1 MERHGAQFRW
11 GYVIS
16 CEAVTSSVAREDRR
30 LRKRGV
36 RASRASL
43 SQALARAGLKTQ
55 SALAER
61 MADREG
67 LDMPPKDLVNRV
79 FREKPV
85 DPLSL
90 ERVARA
96 LEVEAHTLYL
106 SSTEAPTGDDP
117 ANSPAAGR
125 TAPRKRRVFTPWRV
139 VGSVLVILTIAAGIL
154 WNLPADTPL
163 GCGVSEFLHPPRVA
177 KGRLGIVIARFANDP
192 ANAGQYFLADNFIS
206 DPQLDPYVSVL
217 TTCHVLS
224 LNGPG
229 DFRLHRNA
237 VREEGR
243 EVLRR
248 FGARILLWGRAEGN
262 RIEVRFISMRQGS
275 TPVTVEIGNRP
286 VPVEEEQLQIPL
298 LLSQSADSLPD
309 IKKTALELMNLQTPA
324 QAKLRT
330 RAMRTYATSI
340 DWLRASIVGSE
351 NLRRSIDPYLDPQRW
366 AAVNSDLCYNYRLLG
381 DYDEDAAEFHSAET
395 ACNNVLKVRPR
406 TQYPRDWAQAEI
418 NLASVYV
425 RLHLFAASRMDSI
438 ESLRK
443 AEAALHAAAAV
454 IQRPFAPQ
462 LWAILQRNLGV
473 VYVRLG
479 ELSTGAES
487 ERLFTKAIT
496 LTKASLEV
504 QNPAFQPL
512 DWAVTQQNI
521 CLALHELGE
530 RRGKAGIDQAREAIA
545 HCREALRWLSP
556 EQSALDWA
564 MAQNNLAISEAMLA
578 QLQTNKP
585 NLEAAIEAFKQ
596 AQTVYTKKDLPVKW
610 AMVETNL
617 GELYCHLARFG
628 HDRTAFAQ
636 AAEHTGEALE
646 VFTIRKIAR
655 YRDYTER
662 QLAGVKACAA
672 ENGRSCACGGG

>member
-1 MERHGAQFRW
+1 
-11 GYVIS
+11 
-16 CEAVTSSVAREDRR
+16 
-30 LRKRGV
+30 
-36 RASRASL
+36 
-43 SQALARAGLKTQ
+43 
-55 SALAER
+55 
-61 MADREG
+61 MADLEG
-67 LDMPPKDLVNRV
+67 LDIPPKDLVNRV

-96 LEVEAHTLYL
+96 LGVEAHTLYL
-106 SSTEAPTGDDP
+106 SSTEAPP
-117 ANSPAAGR
+117 ANSETAADNSAAPGGR
-125 TAPRKRRVFTPWRV
+125 RIFTPWLM
-139 VGSVLVILTIAAGIL
+139 VGGVCVFLLVAAGII

-192 ANAGQYFLADNFIS
+192 ANAGQYFLANNFTS
-206 DPQLDPYVSVL
+206 DPRLDPYVSVL

-224 LNGPG
+224 LDGPG
-229 DFRLHRNA
+229 NFGLRRNA
-237 VREEGR
+237 VREQGR
-243 EVLRR
+243 ELLQRI
-248 FGARILLWGRAEGN
+248 GARILLWGRVEGD
-262 RIEVRFISMRQGS
+262 RLEVRFISTRQGN
-275 TPVTVEIGNRP
+275 TPVTIEIGGRP
-286 VPVEEEQLQIPL
+286 VPVEEQRLQIPL

-309 IKKTALELMNLQTPA
+309 IKKTALELMSLQTPV

-330 RAMRTYATSI
+330 RAMYSYASSI
-340 DWLRASIVGSE
+340 DWLRASVVGSE
-351 NLRRSIDPYLDPQRW
+351 NLRRSINPRLDPQRW

-381 DYDEDAAEFHSAET
+381 DYDENAAEYHAAET
-395 ACNNVLKVRPR
+395 ACNNVLKMRPK
-406 TQYPRDWAQAEI
+406 TQYPRDWAQAEV

-425 RLHLFAASRMDSI
+425 RLHLFAANRAGSI

-443 AEAALHAAAAV
+443 AEAALHAAATI

-462 LWAILQRNLGV
+462 LWAIVQRNLGM
-473 VYVRLG
+473 VYARLG

-487 ERLFTKAIT
+487 ERFFNRGIALS
-496 LTKASLEV
+496 KASLAV

-521 CLALHELGE
+521 CLAQHELGG
-530 RRGKAGIDQAREAIA
+530 RRGAAGMNLVRQAIV

-585 NLEAAIEAFKQ
+585 NLEAAIESFKQ

-610 AMVETNL
+610 AIVETNL

-628 HDRTAFAQ
+628 HDRTAFTQ

-646 VFTIRKIAR
+646 VFTIRKISR
-655 YRDYTER
+655 YRDYAER

-672 ENGRSCACGGG
+672 QNGRSCACGGD